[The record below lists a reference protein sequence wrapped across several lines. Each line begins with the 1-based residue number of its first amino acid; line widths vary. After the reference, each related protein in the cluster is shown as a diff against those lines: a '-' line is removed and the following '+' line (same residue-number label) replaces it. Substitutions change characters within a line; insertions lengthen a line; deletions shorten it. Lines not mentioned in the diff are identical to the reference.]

1 MHAVLSVLLPIVGLI
16 LVGALC
22 GRRGW
27 LGAGA
32 TDGLNRF
39 VVRLALPAEL
49 FEAMATVTGAQVD
62 HPAFVVAFA
71 AGMLGTFAIGFLLDL
86 RRPADGSGRITGAAI
101 EGLAASYANTAF
113 IGIPL
118 CVGVFGPAGLPPVVL
133 ATLLTVCVLFALS
146 IALVELDRQGGRS
159 SDGGIGRTLPRVAV
173 AMGRNPLVAA
183 PVLGAALDLSGLGL
197 PAPALR
203 FTTLLGNAA
212 SPCALVTIGLFLAE
226 NASRP
231 APAAAVARLVA
242 MKLLLQPALTAL
254 LAFTLLPM
262 PPLWARA
269 AVLIAALP
277 TGTGPFM
284 LARLYDREADV
295 ASRATLVSTVLSLLT
310 VSALLAFVG

>member
-1 MHAVLSVLLPIVGLI
+1 MHAVLSILLPIFGLI

-32 TDGLNRF
+32 TDSLNRF

-49 FEAMATVTGAQVD
+49 FGSMATVTGAQVD
-62 HPAFVVAFA
+62 HPSFVVAFA
-71 AGMLGTFAIGFLLDL
+71 AGMLGTFATGFLLDL
-86 RRPADGSGRITGAAI
+86 RRPAHRSGRLSVAAI

-133 ATLLTVCVLFALS
+133 ATLLTVCALFALS
-146 IALVELDRQGGRS
+146 IALVELDRQGN
-159 SDGGIGRTLPRVAV
+159 GGLLRTLPRVVV

-183 PVLGAALDLSGLGL
+183 PVLGAAINLSGLGL

-203 FTTLLGNAA
+203 FTTLLGDAA

-226 NASRP
+226 NAGRP
-231 APAAAVARLVA
+231 APAIAVARLVA

-254 LAFTLLPM
+254 LVWTLLPM

-295 ASRATLVSTVLSLLT
+295 ASRATLVSTVLSLFT
-310 VSALLAFVG
+310 VSALLASID